1 MLIAQ
6 ITDLHI
12 GFEEDNPDELNIQR
26 LRAVLESLRAL
37 DRAPDLVLATG
48 DLTDNGTLQSYKDLK
63 AIFEDCPWPVW
74 PSLGNH
80 DVRDNFL
87 GVFRDI
93 PHSNGFAHYVIEDG
107 AVRIVV
113 LDTLEEG
120 RHGGG
125 FCDARTQWLDQRL
138 AEAPDRPTLVVA
150 HHPPIP
156 TGIDWMTIGPNE
168 AWAGRL
174 ADVLA
179 GHPHVLKLVT
189 GHIHRAISAQRG
201 RTPVWVSPSVAPQ
214 VALCLNPITDIP
226 DDRPLIAAED
236 PGYSLHYWDGTT
248 LISHAASANH
258 APVLARYGAH
268 MRPLISGLL
277 EEKRS

>member
-12 GFEEDNPDELNIQR
+12 GFEAGNPEELNVQR
-26 LRAVLESLRAL
+26 LKAVIASLLAL

-48 DLTDNGTLQSYKDLK
+48 DLTENGTISSYKDLK
-63 AIFEDCPWPVW
+63 AIFEQCPWPVW

-80 DVRDNFL
+80 DIRENFVA
-87 GVFRDI
+87 VFADI
-93 PHSNGFAHYVIEDG
+93 PHQAGFLQYVIEDG
-107 AVRIVV
+107 PVRIVV

-125 FCDARTQWLDQRL
+125 FCGNRAQWLDECL
-138 AEAPDRPTLVVA
+138 SEAPDRPTLVVA

-168 AWAGRL
+168 PWAATL

-179 GHPHVLKLVT
+179 RHPQVLKLVT

-201 RTPVWVSPSVAPQ
+201 ATSVWVSPSVAPQ
-214 VALCLNPITDIP
+214 VALCLAPISETP
-226 DDRPLIAAED
+226 DDRPLIVAED
-236 PGYSLHYWDGTT
+236 PGYSLHYWDGTA
-248 LISHAASANH
+248 LISHAASAH
-258 APVLARYGAH
+258 RAPALARYGAH
-268 MRPLISGLL
+268 MQPLISGLL